1 MKKHW
6 SSFIVL
12 CAWYAVLSDPA
23 SSQPSAG
30 FRVSATGSSSSLTAE
45 IETAAADSLY
55 AVEMNIAP
63 RTSVG
68 ELRAVAAELDVPRV
82 LAVVEYAVG
91 DEPAQRG
98 LFMLALGR
106 LYDGNASQHSEC
118 QALLQ
123 LRSTA
128 NALGEVPIDEWPVG
142 RIHLSATAHTVRDL
156 LRGIRLAGAA
166 IISGSAAPPDHLRT
180 LERAVRAQTSQPIP
194 NPGDIDLPPY
204 CAQFVVGGNEPY
216 LTGGFPRGFQ
226 PPTATLGELFRET
239 AFRVLAALPPNMA
252 VTIDLKLNPRMEID
266 GLAAL
271 VRDYRVGG
279 MRAGLVPERSI
290 QRMESL
296 AELSTFGGDLSV
308 HVRRVQCA
316 IRMTEERGHA
326 SGAWRSDWINISLS
340 AEDAARFLSHQ
351 SLAQATVSGAQPI
364 TALDQLAAYY
374 ERLVAQVYEIPRS
387 WPIPS
392 GCENVYVHGDY
403 DDEGSVRS
411 VGGTA

>member
-1 MKKHW
+1 
-6 SSFIVL
+6 
-12 CAWYAVLSDPA
+12 
-23 SSQPSAG
+23 
-30 FRVSATGSSSSLTAE
+30 
-45 IETAAADSLY
+45 
-55 AVEMNIAP
+55 
-63 RTSVG
+63 
-68 ELRAVAAELDVPRV
+68 
-82 LAVVEYAVG
+82 
-91 DEPAQRG
+91 
-98 LFMLALGR
+98 
-106 LYDGNASQHSEC
+106 
-118 QALLQ
+118 
-123 LRSTA
+123 
-128 NALGEVPIDEWPVG
+128 
-142 RIHLSATAHTVRDL
+142 
-156 LRGIRLAGAA
+156 
-166 IISGSAAPPDHLRT
+166 
-180 LERAVRAQTSQPIP
+180 
-194 NPGDIDLPPY
+194 
-204 CAQFVVGGNEPY
+204 
-216 LTGGFPRGFQ
+216 
-226 PPTATLGELFRET
+226 
-239 AFRVLAALPPNMA
+239 
-252 VTIDLKLNPRMEID
+252 MEID